1 MSMRPSGVLEPLP
14 LVVLRPGEM
23 PVRQGEPCAGLW
35 RVQTGLLCAAI
46 VNEEGRELWL
56 DVMGPGDVVGD
67 AVGVTAAWSARA
79 LRPTRLVT
87 ARGTRGHDAL
97 ADRTARLA
105 AVVADLAWL
114 DVPGRVERRL
124 RDLADRFG
132 RPVAGGVEIPF
143 ALRHDDL
150 APLAATTRE
159 STSRAI
165 RDLTEA
171 GRIARV
177 GRGRYVVRS
186 PLRRVGG

>member
-1 MSMRPSGVLEPLP
+1 
-14 LVVLRPGEM
+14 M

-46 VNEEGRELWL
+46 VSDDGRELWL

-67 AVGVTAAWSARA
+67 TAGVHAAWTVRA
-79 LRPTRLVT
+79 LRPTRLVA
-87 ARGTRGHDAL
+87 ARRALGTDAL

-105 AVVADLAWL
+105 STVADLAWL
-114 DVPGRVERRL
+114 DVPGRVEGRL

-132 RPVAGGVEIPF
+132 RPVPGGVEIPF

-165 RDLTEA
+165 RDLTEG

-177 GRGRYVVRS
+177 GRGRYVVRT
-186 PLRRVGG
+186 PPRGLGG